1 MHHSNEMLSQE
12 LVAMAKNDL
21 SVREALVA
29 DGSLGHAL
37 YHPYMEAVHIS
48 NAARLAAII
57 EQYGWPVHSLVG
69 EEGAWAAWL
78 VAQHAIGN
86 PPFMRNCLF
95 LLKQAAASNEV
106 IRKPPFCYETP
117 SSKTIRRCWRLEFRL
132 PRRY

>member
-69 EEGAWAAWL
+69 EEGAWAACWSRNMPS
-78 VAQHAIGN
+78 AI
-86 PPFMRNCLF
+86 RHSCVIVCL
-95 LLKQAAASNEV
+95 
-106 IRKPPFCYETP
+106 C
-117 SSKTIRRCWRLEFRL
+117 
-132 PRRY
+132 